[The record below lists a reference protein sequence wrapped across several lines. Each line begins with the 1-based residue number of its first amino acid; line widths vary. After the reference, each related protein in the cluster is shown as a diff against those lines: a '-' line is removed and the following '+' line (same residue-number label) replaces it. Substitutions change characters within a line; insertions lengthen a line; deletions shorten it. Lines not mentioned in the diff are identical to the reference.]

1 MTLYSD
7 TFDDAIVRLLKE
19 GGIGV
24 LRTDTLYGIVARATD
39 EKAVDRIYTVKQR
52 APQKSPILLIASLD
66 QLLDTYDQQVL
77 DRVNELWPGRT
88 SIILPSSTAPD
99 WLTRGNESLAYRIP
113 DNEALR
119 EMLEK
124 TGPLV
129 APSANPE
136 GQQPAMDIHEA
147 VNYFGDEVDFYV
159 DHGRVF
165 DNSPSALYRL
175 KNPGWER
182 LR

>member
-1 MTLYSD
+1 MTHSSD
-7 TFDDAIVRLLKE
+7 TFDDEIIRLLIE
-19 GGIGV
+19 GGIGI
-24 LRTDTLYGIVARATD
+24 LRTDTLYGIVARAD
-39 EKAVDRIYTVKQR
+39 NERAVERIYDIKKR

-66 QLLDTYDQQVL
+66 QLFDVYEPQIL
-77 DRVNELWPGRT
+77 DRVNELWPGKT
-88 SIILPSSTAPD
+88 SIILPSNTAPR

-119 EMLEK
+119 EMLQK
-124 TGPLV
+124 TGPLI

-136 GQQPAMDIHEA
+136 GEQPAMDIHEA
-147 VNYFGDEVDFYV
+147 KGYFGDEVDFYV

-165 DNSPSALYRL
+165 DDSPSALYRL

>member
-1 MTLYSD
+1 MSHFSNA
-7 TFDDAIVRLLKE
+7 FDDEIVSLLLE

-24 LRTDTLYGIVARATD
+24 LRTDTLYGIVARAD
-39 EKAVDRIYTVKQR
+39 NEAAVERIYSMKKRT
-52 APQKSPILLIASLD
+52 PEKSPILLIASID
-66 QLLDTYDQQVL
+66 QLFDEYDQQVL
-77 DRVNELWPGRT
+77 DRIDEMWPGKT
-88 SIILPSSTAPD
+88 SIILPSTNGPI

-113 DNEALR
+113 DHEMLR

-124 TGPLV
+124 TGPLI

-136 GQQPAMDIHEA
+136 GKRPAMDISEA
-147 VNYFGDEVDFYV
+147 TDYFGDAVDFYV
-159 DHGRVF
+159 DHGRVI
-165 DNSPSALYRL
+165 DDSPSALYRL